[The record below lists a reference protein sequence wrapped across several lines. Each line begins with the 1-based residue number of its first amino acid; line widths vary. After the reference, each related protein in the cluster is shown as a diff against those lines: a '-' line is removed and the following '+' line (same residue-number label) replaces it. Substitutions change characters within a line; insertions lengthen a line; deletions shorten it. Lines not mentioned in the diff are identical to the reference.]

1 MKKIF
6 LSLLACVALLST
18 SCDMDT
24 VAPGVLP
31 DDTAI
36 DNITNA
42 KYFRN
47 FLYST
52 LRGMNTGSAVY
63 GVELQMDQFI
73 GLNSNGNRGG
83 EWSNG
88 NMTSASS
95 GPQAMYQGMYTR
107 IAQTNFFIEE
117 TEKLV
122 NGGSLTEAETADA
135 HRYLAEAYFVR
146 GYCYFFL
153 LDHYCGIYDE
163 SIGDEPG
170 KGLQLVTKYD
180 PTGDTS
186 KYPGRS
192 TMNEAIAQINDD
204 LTRAYDGL
212 KAYEEAG
219 NLENCTAG
227 APYLSSYT
235 VDALRARMALV
246 IGDYPTAIEKAKN
259 VIANA
264 NYKLASGRAYVNMWS
279 DTNTD
284 ELIFAPFVDVNESR
298 SISSICQ
305 GWNYWW
311 AGDPCQTDYIPREET
326 LFAYGDNDIRISAF
340 FKINNCNIEGGTA
353 QAYIFNKWPGV
364 AALSTGTNMYLNAP
378 KPFRISEQYLILAEA
393 AAETHQDDIA
403 NNALKTIRAAR
414 IGNYVHT
421 DLAAADLIQAVR
433 DERSLE
439 LIGEGFRM
447 SDLKRWKV
455 AWNRQSTYDD
465 LNPAITPSLSVVG
478 LKVSY
483 SSDDYRYVWPIPAP
497 EMEINPQLKGQQNP
511 NY

>member
-1 MKKIF
+1 M
-6 LSLLACVALLST
+6 LACVALLT
-18 SCDMDT
+18 ASCDMET
-24 VAPGVLP
+24 TEPGVLP
-31 DDTAI
+31 DTSAI

-52 LRGMNTGSAVY
+52 MRGITTGSAVY

-88 NMTSASS
+88 IMTSSSS
-95 GPQAMYQGMYTR
+95 GPQAMYSGCYTR
-107 IAQTNFFIEE
+107 ISQANFFIEKVE
-117 TEKLV
+117 ELI
-122 NGGSLTEAETADA
+122 NGGSLTEAETAEA
-135 HRYLAEAYFVR
+135 NRYLAEAHFVR

-153 LDHYCGIYDE
+153 LDHYCDTYDPAK
-163 SIGDEPG
+163 GDEVG

-192 TMNEAIAQINDD
+192 TMNEAIAQIKND

-212 KAYEEAG
+212 KAYEDAG
-219 NLENCTAG
+219 NLENCVAG
-227 APYLSSYT
+227 APYLSSYA
-235 VDALRARMALV
+235 VEALRARLALV
-246 IGDYPTAIEKAKN
+246 TGDYQTAIDKAN
-259 VIANA
+259 AVIGNA
-264 NYKLASGRAYVNMWS
+264 NYQLATGRAYVNMWA
-279 DTNTD
+279 DANTE
-284 ELIFAPFVDVNESR
+284 ELIFAPFVNVDESGT
-298 SISSICQ
+298 ISSICQ

-311 AGDPCQTDYIPREET
+311 AGDPYQTDYIPREET

-340 FKINNCNIEGGTA
+340 FKKNNCNIEGGTA

-364 AALSTGTNMYLNAP
+364 AALSSGTNMYLNAP
-378 KPFRISEQYLILAEA
+378 KPFRLSEQYLILAEA
-393 AAETHQDDIA
+393 AAESHQDAIA
-403 NNALKTIRAAR
+403 NNALKTLRAAR
-414 IGNYVHT
+414 IGNYKHT
-421 DLAAADLIQAVR
+421 DLTASDLIKKVR
-433 DERSLE
+433 AERSLE

-447 SDLKRWKV
+447 SDLRRWKV

-465 LNPAITPSLSVVG
+465 LNPAITSSLSAVG
-478 LKVSY
+478 LRVSY
-483 SSDDYRYVWPIPAP
+483 SADDYRYVWPIPAA

-511 NY
+511 KY